1 MMDLWEAVK
10 WLLYG
15 FVAGYFFVPAV
26 TMLRRVYEEFRLD
39 YNPGPARK
47 YENGGGADGEIDGH

>member
-15 FVAGYFFVPAV
+15 FVAGFFFIPAI
-26 TMLRRVYEEFRLD
+26 TILRRVYAEFKL
-39 YNPGPARK
+39 ARDAWSQPR
-47 YENGGGADGEIDGH
+47 G

>member
-15 FVAGYFFVPAV
+15 FIAGFFFIPVV
-26 TMLRRVYEEFRLD
+26 TILRRGYAEFKL
-39 YNPGPARK
+39 ARD
-47 YENGGGADGEIDGH
+47 EWSQPRG

>member
-1 MMDLWEAVK
+1 MMDLWEALK

-26 TMLRRVYEEFRLD
+26 TIGKTVWYEIKI
-39 YNPGPARK
+39 AR
-47 YENGGGADGEIDGH
+47 EEWRQPRG

>member
-15 FVAGYFFVPAV
+15 FIAGFFFIPAV
-26 TMLRRVYEEFRLD
+26 TILRRVYAEFKL
-39 YNPGPARK
+39 ARD
-47 YENGGGADGEIDGH
+47 EWSRPRG

>member
-15 FVAGYFFVPAV
+15 FVAGFFFIPAI
-26 TMLRRVYEEFRLD
+26 TILRRVYAEFKL
-39 YNPGPARK
+39 ARD
-47 YENGGGADGEIDGH
+47 EWSQPRG

>member
-26 TMLRRVYEEFRLD
+26 TILRRVYAEFKL
-39 YNPGPARK
+39 ARD
-47 YENGGGADGEIDGH
+47 EWSQPRG

>member
-15 FVAGYFFVPAV
+15 FVMGFLFVPAI
-26 TMLRRVYEEFRLD
+26 TILRRVYAEFKL
-39 YNPGPARK
+39 ARD
-47 YENGGGADGEIDGH
+47 EWSQPRG

>member
-15 FVAGYFFVPAV
+15 FIAGFFFIPAV
-26 TMLRRVYEEFRLD
+26 TILRRVYAEFKL
-39 YNPGPARK
+39 ARD
-47 YENGGGADGEIDGH
+47 EWSQPRG

>member
-15 FVAGYFFVPAV
+15 FVAGFFFVPAV
-26 TMLRRVYEEFRLD
+26 TMLRRVYEEFKL
-39 YNPGPARK
+39 AR
-47 YENGGGADGEIDGH
+47 EEWSQPRG

>member
-26 TMLRRVYEEFRLD
+26 TVLRRVYAEFKL
-39 YNPGPARK
+39 ARD
-47 YENGGGADGEIDGH
+47 EWSQPRG

>member
-15 FVAGYFFVPAV
+15 FVAGYFFVPTVA
-26 TMLRRVYEEFRLD
+26 MLRRVYAEFKL
-39 YNPGPARK
+39 ARD
-47 YENGGGADGEIDGH
+47 EWSQPRG

>member
-15 FVAGYFFVPAV
+15 FIACFFFIPAV
-26 TMLRRVYEEFRLD
+26 TMLRRVYAEFKL
-39 YNPGPARK
+39 ARD
-47 YENGGGADGEIDGH
+47 EWSQPRG

>member
-15 FVAGYFFVPAV
+15 FVTGYFFVPAV
-26 TMLRRVYEEFRLD
+26 TMLRRVYAEFKL
-39 YNPGPARK
+39 ARD
-47 YENGGGADGEIDGH
+47 EWSQPRG

>member
-15 FVAGYFFVPAV
+15 FIAGFFFIPAV
-26 TMLRRVYEEFRLD
+26 TVLRRVYAEFKL
-39 YNPGPARK
+39 ARD
-47 YENGGGADGEIDGH
+47 EWSQPRG